1 MDVIYIRDLRLDTVI
16 GAYEHERRHPQPLQ
30 LDLEIGR
37 DAIRACHTD
46 RLEDTVDYAA
56 VVHSIQD
63 VLTSHSFHLL
73 EPLAE
78 SLADHILERFN
89 ANWIRLEV
97 TKAGIV
103 PGARFVGV
111 RIERR
116 RSKAGAVSN

>member
-16 GAYEHERRHPQPLQ
+16 GAYEHERRHPQALQ
-30 LDLEIGR
+30 FDIEIGR
-37 DAIRACHTD
+37 HAMNACHTD
-46 RLEDTVDYAA
+46 RLEDTIDYAA
-56 VVHSIQD
+56 VVQSIQD
-63 VLTSHSFHLL
+63 VLATHTFHLL

-78 SLADHILERFN
+78 ALADLILTKFD

-111 RIERR
+111 RIERSR
-116 RSKAGAVSN
+116 

>member
-1 MDVIYIRDLRLDTVI
+1 MDIIYIRDLRLDTVI

-30 LDLEIGR
+30 FDLEIGR
-37 DAIRACHTD
+37 HAIRACQTD

-56 VVHSIQD
+56 VVRLIQD
-63 VLTSHSFHLL
+63 VLAAHRFHLL

-78 SLADHILERFN
+78 SLADHILKRFD

-97 TKAGIV
+97 MKAGIV

-111 RIERR
+111 RIERSR
-116 RSKAGAVSN
+116 